1 MAIDSAPEFDADAIE
16 SAILDAI
23 STKYMCTRGRCKR
36 MSRVMMKMST
46 DGLNPMMWKISVPV
60 QNTPNSPEDSETS
73 LFGTLLSICATLSHG
88 SEEV

>member
-60 QNTPNSPEDSETS
+60 QNRHSEFPRR
-73 LFGTLLSICATLSHG
+73 LGDLPVRYAT
-88 SEEV
+88 

>member
-1 MAIDSAPEFDADAIE
+1 
-16 SAILDAI
+16 
-23 STKYMCTRGRCKR
+23 